1 MMSSRPFVRLSWD
14 VKAVFA
20 VAAVVA
26 LAVLLWPRKLV
37 WVDSALTGKAYR
49 VKPLPDRQAAADRL
63 AEMELRLR
71 AFLDA
76 AEAVVP
82 GDVRLQNVRRRWN
95 GTLAE
100 TPGGD
105 DIAYSIGK
113 DSVYVCVRDADGRI
127 DDLNTSMFVLVHE
140 LGHVATD
147 DWGHPPV
154 FWQNMKF
161 LLELAERTGL
171 YVYQDFDSG
180 KVTYCGRRLGGS
192 PLTCIKNGK
201 CGSELAA
208 SSVAS
213 SATTPTRW

>member
-1 MMSSRPFVRLSWD
+1 MRLD
-14 VKAVFA
+14 LKVLAIA
-20 VAAVVA
+20 LAVA

-37 WVDSALTGKAYR
+37 WVESGLTGKSYR

-63 AEMELRLR
+63 ADMELRLR
-71 AFLDA
+71 SFLSA
-76 AEAVVP
+76 AEALAP
-82 GDVRLQNVRRRWN
+82 GDARVGNVRRRWN

-100 TPGGD
+100 TPSGSE

-113 DSVYVCVRDADGRI
+113 DSIYVCVRDAEGRI

-140 LGHVATD
+140 LGHLATD

-171 YVYQDFDSG
+171 YVYQDFDSS

-192 PLTCIKNGK
+192 PLTCIKNGQ
-201 CGSELAA
+201 CGSELGPAHRRRAA
-208 SSVAS
+208 SA
-213 SATTPTRW
+213 

>member
-1 MMSSRPFVRLSWD
+1 MPSPGLKVLAI
-14 VKAVFA
+14 AV
-20 VAAVVA
+20 VVA
-26 LAVLLWPRKLV
+26 LAVLLWPRRLV
-37 WVDSALTGKAYR
+37 WVTSPLTAKSYR

-76 AEAVVP
+76 AEALVP
-82 GDVRLQNVRRRWN
+82 GDARIQNVRRRWN

-113 DSVYVCVRDADGRI
+113 DSVYVCVRDAAGRI

-154 FWQNMKF
+154 FWRNMKF

-171 YVYQDFDSG
+171 YVYQDFDKG
-180 KVTYCGRRLGGS
+180 KVTYCGRQLGGS
-192 PLTCIKNGK
+192 PLTCIKNGT
-201 CGSELAA
+201 CGSEIIKTAA
-208 SSVAS
+208 AR
-213 SATTPTRW
+213 P

>member
-1 MMSSRPFVRLSWD
+1 MLASRNVRVL
-14 VKAVFA
+14 AI
-20 VAAVVA
+20 VALVVA
-26 LAVLLWPRKLV
+26 LAVLLWPRTLV

-71 AFLDA
+71 AFLAA
-76 AEAVVP
+76 AEGVVP
-82 GDVRLQNVRRRWN
+82 GDARLQNVRQRWN

-113 DSVYVCVRDADGRI
+113 DSIYVCVRDEAGRI
-127 DDLNTSMFVLVHE
+127 DDLNTCMFVLVHE
-140 LGHVATD
+140 LGHLATD

-154 FWQNMKF
+154 FWRNMKF

-171 YVYQDFDSG
+171 YTYQDFDTG

-201 CGSELAA
+201 CDSEIESTRRGS
-208 SSVAS
+208 
-213 SATTPTRW
+213 